1 MLKDMVVRFWG
12 SVNLSLDRLTCSHR
26 LQGLPSSSG
35 SISPLQLG
43 ALPPQAHSGS
53 FLAWNGRTSTAP
65 EQALSLS
72 SIVSLS
78 HTRKPSSR
86 SIDHSQAS
94 YTGAH
99 TRRRTTILPLQNNSL
114 RPVKVRSSEELTE
127 PLPAMES
134 RLAEA
139 GILADKKMVT
149 KEFYRQ

>member
-1 MLKDMVVRFWG
+1 MLVL
-12 SVNLSLDRLTCSHR
+12 SNLRLLEDLACSHR
-26 LQGLPSSSG
+26 LGGLPSSSG
-35 SISPLQLG
+35 SASLFHLRALAPQKRVVSSWLG
-43 ALPPQAHSGS
+43 TVEPQPP
-53 FLAWNGRTSTAP
+53 P
-65 EQALSLS
+65 EQALGLS

-127 PLPAMES
+127 PSIAS
-134 RLAEA
+134 AYYTRFSASSTGNYA
-139 GILADKKMVT
+139 
-149 KEFYRQ
+149 R